1 MRTPGVRLR
10 APLATAAMGGG
21 VSIGVEGRVWLSH
34 PFSWGK
40 WAPPPNYGGAV
51 AVSQNPFAAA
61 AGSGWD
67 GRAVPQRPPRPM
79 YKEGHVMPGLSFE
92 PGQRGR
98 LI

>member
-1 MRTPGVRLR
+1 MPIRHGRR
-10 APLATAAMGGG
+10 AGGAAADQQQGQ
-21 VSIGVEGRVWLSH
+21 VKEAV
-34 PFSWGK
+34 FNDQWGK